1 MSTDATFTDLT
12 RRLDYPMY
20 LVTVAAGHERAG
32 CLIGFATQCSI
43 DPPHFFACL
52 SNKNRTLRLALTS
65 SAMAVHLVP
74 RRAQHLARLFG
85 GETGDETDKFS
96 RCAWHEGP
104 RGLPIL
110 EECGSWFAGLILRH
124 LELGDHVGF
133 LLEPFA
139 AQHGQATEPLLFF
152 SQVSSIEP
160 GHPA

>member
-1 MSTDATFTDLT
+1 
-12 RRLDYPMY
+12 MY
-20 LVTVAAGHERAG
+20 LVTVAVGDERAG

-43 DPPHFFACL
+43 DPPHFLACL

-104 RGLPIL
+104 QGLPIL
-110 EECGSWFAGLILRH
+110 DECGSWFAGAILHH

-139 AQHGQATEPLLFF
+139 AEESQPTEPLLFF
-152 SQVSSIEP
+152 SEASSIEP